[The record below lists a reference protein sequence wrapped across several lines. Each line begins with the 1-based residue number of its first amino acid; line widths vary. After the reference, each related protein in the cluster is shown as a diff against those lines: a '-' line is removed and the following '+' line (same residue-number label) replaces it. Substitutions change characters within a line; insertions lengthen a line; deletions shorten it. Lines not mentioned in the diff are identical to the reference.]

1 MAFAVLEPGH
11 QLQLTRT
18 ARACY
23 EGEKA
28 VAASILMIMILAA
41 AGAGA
46 LASGQRVA
54 SGYGLL
60 ALAVITV
67 LIAFPLWIT
76 CDRFLLKVLPPVE
89 WFDPKE
95 PFAPYFLL
103 YLPLSVLLAIPPA
116 AALIIIARARAPVWK
131 RPRQTDAT
139 QV

>member
-1 MAFAVLEPGH
+1 M
-11 QLQLTRT
+11 
-18 ARACY
+18 
-23 EGEKA
+23 
-28 VAASILMIMILAA
+28 AASILMIVILGAA
-41 AGAGA
+41 AAGA
-46 LASGQRVA
+46 LASAQRVA
-54 SGYGLL
+54 SGYGLP

-103 YLPLSVLLAIPPA
+103 YLPLSVLLAVPPA
-116 AALIIIARARAPVWK
+116 VALIVVARVWK
-131 RPRQTDAT
+131 GSRPTDFT

>member
-1 MAFAVLEPGH
+1 MK
-11 QLQLTRT
+11 
-18 ARACY
+18 
-23 EGEKA
+23 GEKA
-28 VAASILMIMILAA
+28 VAASILMVVILGA

-46 LASGQRVA
+46 LTSGQRVA
-54 SGYGLL
+54 SGYGLP

-76 CDRFLLKVLPPVE
+76 CDRFLLKVLPSVE
-89 WFDPKE
+89 WFDPNE

-116 AALIIIARARAPVWK
+116 AALIIIARARARAWK
-131 RPRQTDAT
+131 RSRQADAT

>member
-1 MAFAVLEPGH
+1 M
-11 QLQLTRT
+11 
-18 ARACY
+18 
-23 EGEKA
+23 
-28 VAASILMIMILAA
+28 AASILMIVILAA

-46 LASGQRVA
+46 LASARRVA
-54 SGYGLL
+54 SGYGLP

-76 CDRFLLKVLPPVE
+76 CDRFLLKLLPPVE

-103 YLPLSVLLAIPPA
+103 YLPLSVLLAVPPA
-116 AALIIIARARAPVWK
+116 AALIIVARGWK
-131 RPRQTDAT
+131 GSRPTDVT